1 MIPEKVIKDWVKKE
15 THIQNRINRIN
26 KRLKKFEKQKKH
38 FEMRLRLLRE
48 YKKKHGNDNP
58 NSNTQTDKSGTEDH

>member
-1 MIPEKVIKDWVKKE
+1 MIPEEVIKEWEGKE
-15 THIQNRINRIN
+15 TYIQNRLNRIN

-48 YKKKHGNDNP
+48 HRKKND
-58 NSNTQTDKSGTEDH
+58 QDGSG